1 MIDAAGG
8 TSPQEKDWGAWAEI
22 RRLLPYA
29 RPHRVLF
36 GATLLVCVSLSVID
50 VPIPFFLKK
59 VIDAVLRHHES
70 LRIFGLDLPPR
81 RFLLVIFLSLATLAA
96 IKGLLTYLQRTA
108 SEKMGQRMIYDLR
121 LDLYRHLQ
129 SLSMP
134 FFRNASTG
142 RIMLRFMGDI
152 NAVLDMITDGFL
164 RALMDTIT
172 ILVVAAVILALN
184 WKLALVVMSVLPFYA
199 FTFLKLSPALRRTGR
214 KARHERSAL
223 SGTLQ
228 EKIAGRLVVKAYH
241 QEAAEEAL
249 VESQTASLRDWLIE
263 KARVGGK
270 LTALANVAIAL
281 GGALV
286 LWIGGNHVLK
296 GEMTKGGL
304 MAFYALAAMLFPPL
318 RRLARTNETYQAA
331 RVSLDRIL
339 DFLDQTTPLQEK
351 DGTLDLKVTR
361 GDVVFEDV
369 RFSYVPG
376 VPVLRGISVEIPGG
390 QVVAVVGP
398 NGAGKTTLLSLLPRF
413 IDPDGGRVLIDGR
426 SLRDVTLL
434 SLRRQI
440 GIVTQEPFLFSGTV
454 VDNIRYGRPGAT
466 EEEVWQAARVAN
478 AFDFISSLP
487 EGFRTEVGER
497 GQRLSGGQIQRIA
510 LARAVINNPPILIL
524 DEATSAVDAESER
537 LIREALLR
545 LMQGRT
551 VLVIA
556 HRIST
561 VQRADRILVMD
572 GGLLVEEGRH
582 DSLYLKNGP
591 YTRIC
596 REQLL
601 MERTTS

>member
-1 MIDAAGG
+1 LTEA
-8 TSPQEKDWGAWAEI
+8 TSGVPPPEKEWGAWDEI

-29 RPHRVLF
+29 RPHRALF
-36 GATLLVCVSLSVID
+36 AATLAVSVALSVID
-50 VPIPFFLKK
+50 VPIPFFLKH
-59 VIDAVLRHHES
+59 VIDAVLKEHQS
-70 LRIFGLDLPPR
+70 LRLFGLDLPPR
-81 RFLLVIFLSLATLAA
+81 RFLLVIFGSLVALAA
-96 IKGLLTYLQRTA
+96 TKGLLTYLQRTT
-108 SEKMGQRMIYDLR
+108 SEIMGQRMIYELR

-134 FFRNASTG
+134 FFRSASTG

-152 NAVLDMITDGFL
+152 SAILDMITDGFL
-164 RALMDTIT
+164 RALMDAIT
-172 ILVVAAVILALN
+172 ILTVATVILALN

-199 FTFLKLSPALRRTGR
+199 LTFLRLSPALRHTGR
-214 KARHERSAL
+214 MARHERSAL

-228 EKIAGRLVVKAYH
+228 EKIAGRIVVKAYH
-241 QEAAEEAL
+241 QEPAEEAL
-249 VESQTASLRDWLIE
+249 VESHTARLRDWLVE
-263 KARVGGK
+263 KARIGGR
-270 LTALANVAIAL
+270 LTALANVAVAV
-281 GGALV
+281 GGALI
-286 LWIGGNHVLK
+286 LWIGGNDVLN
-296 GEMTKGGL
+296 ERMTKGGL

-339 DFLDQTTPLQEK
+339 DFLDETETLKERDGSQE
-351 DGTLDLKVTR
+351 LRVTR
-361 GDVVFEDV
+361 GDVRFEDV

-376 VPVLRGISVEIPGG
+376 VPVLRGVSAEIQGA
-390 QVVAVVGP
+390 QVIALVGA

-413 IDPDGGRVLIDGR
+413 IDPDGGRVLIDGQD
-426 SLRDVTLL
+426 LRGATLA

-440 GIVTQEPFLFSGTV
+440 GIVTQEPFLFSGTIEE
-454 VDNIRYGRPGAT
+454 NIRYGRPQAT
-466 EEEVWQAARVAN
+466 EGELWQAAKVAN
-478 AFDFISSLP
+478 AFDFIAALP

-524 DEATSAVDAESER
+524 DEATSAVDAESDR

-551 VLVIA
+551 VFVIA

-572 GGLLVEEGRH
+572 GGQIVEEGRH
-582 DSLYLKNGP
+582 DMLYLRNGL

-601 MERTTS
+601 LERVPT

>member
-1 MIDAAGG
+1 MIDTAAGA
-8 TSPQEKDWGAWAEI
+8 SPPEKEWGAWAEI

-36 GATLLVCVSLSVID
+36 GATLLVCVGLSVID

-59 VIDAVLRHHES
+59 VIDAVLRHDES
-70 LRIFGLDLPPR
+70 LRIFALDLPPR
-81 RFLLVIFLSLATLAA
+81 QFLLVIFASLAGLAA
-96 IKGLLTYLQRTA
+96 AKGLLTYLQRTA

-172 ILVVAAVILALN
+172 ILTVAAVILALN

-199 FTFLKLSPALRRTGR
+199 LTFLKLSPALRRTGR

-228 EKIAGRLVVKAYH
+228 EKIAGRIVVKAYH

-249 VESQTASLRDWLIE
+249 VESQTARLRDWLIE

-270 LTALANVAIAL
+270 LTALANVAVAV

-286 LWIGGNHVLK
+286 LWIGGNHVLN

-331 RVSLDRIL
+331 RVSLDHIL
-339 DFLDQTTPLQEK
+339 DFLDRTAPLKEK
-351 DGTLDLKVTR
+351 DGTKELKVAR

-376 VPVLRGISVEIPGG
+376 VPVLRSITIEIPGG
-390 QVVAVVGP
+390 QVVALVGP

-426 SLRDVTLL
+426 DLREVTLL

-440 GIVTQEPFLFSGTV
+440 GIVTQEPFLFSGTIEE
-454 VDNIRYGRPGAT
+454 NIRYGRPGAA
-466 EEEVWQAARVAN
+466 EGEVWQAARVAN
-478 AFDFISSLP
+478 AFDFISSLK

-537 LIREALLR
+537 LIREALQR

-572 GGLLVEEGRH
+572 GGLIVEEGRH
-582 DSLYLKNGP
+582 DTLYLKNGP

-596 REQLL
+596 KEQLL
-601 MERTTS
+601 LERVTP

>member
-172 ILVVAAVILALN
+172 ILVVAGVILELN

-351 DGTLDLKVTR
+351 DGTLELKVTR

-454 VDNIRYGRPGAT
+454 EDNIRYGRPGAT

-478 AFDFISSLP
+478 VFDFISSLP

>member
-1 MIDAAGG
+1 MIDAAAG
-8 TSPQEKDWGAWAEI
+8 SSLPEKDWGAWAEI

-70 LRIFGLDLPPR
+70 LRIFGLDLPPQ
-81 RFLLVIFLSLATLAA
+81 RFLLVIFVSLATLAA

-172 ILVVAAVILALN
+172 ILAVAAVILVLN
-184 WKLALVVMSVLPFYA
+184 WKLALVVMSILPFYA
-199 FTFLKLSPALRRTGR
+199 LTFLKLSPALRRTGR

-270 LTALANVAIAL
+270 LTALANVAVAL

-286 LWIGGNHVLK
+286 LWIGGSHVLE

-339 DFLDQTTPLQEK
+339 DFLDQTAPLQEK
-351 DGTLDLKVTR
+351 DGTQELKVTR
-361 GDVVFEDV
+361 GDLVFEDV

-426 SLRDVTLL
+426 NLRDVTLL

-454 VDNIRYGRPGAT
+454 EDNIRYGRPGAT
-466 EEEVWQAARVAN
+466 EDEVWQAARVAN

-510 LARAVINNPPILIL
+510 LARAVINNPPLLIL

-537 LIREALLR
+537 LIREALLG

-582 DSLYLKNGP
+582 DSLYLRNGP

-601 MERTTS
+601 MERATS

>member
-1 MIDAAGG
+1 MSETSAGA
-8 TSPQEKDWGAWAEI
+8 PPPEREWGAWAEI

-29 RPHRVLF
+29 RPHRILF
-36 GATLLVCVSLSVID
+36 GATLLVSVALSVID
-50 VPIPFFLKK
+50 VPIPFFLKQ

-70 LRIFGLDLPPR
+70 LSIFGLDLSPR
-81 RFLLVIFLSLATLAA
+81 RFLLAIFSCLVALAA
-96 IKGLLTYLQRTA
+96 AKGLLIYLQRTA

-172 ILVVAAVILALN
+172 ILTVAAVILALN
-184 WKLALVVMSVLPFYA
+184 WKLGLVVMSVLPFYA
-199 FTFLKLSPALRRTGR
+199 LTFLRLSPALRRTGR

-228 EKIAGRLVVKAYH
+228 EKIAGRIVVKAYH

-249 VESQTASLRDWLIE
+249 VESQTARLRDWLIE

-270 LTALANVAIAL
+270 LTALANVAVAL

-286 LWIGGNHVLK
+286 LWIGGGLVLD
-296 GEMTKGGL
+296 GVMTKGGL
-304 MAFYALAAMLFPPL
+304 MAFYALVAMLFPPL

-331 RVSLDRIL
+331 RVSLDRVL
-339 DFLDQTTPLQEK
+339 EFLDGTAPLKEK
-351 DGTLDLKVTR
+351 DGARELRVT
-361 GDVVFEDV
+361 GGEIVFEDV

-376 VPVLRGISVEIPGG
+376 VPVLRGISAEIRGG
-390 QVVAVVGP
+390 QSVALVGP

-413 IDPDGGRVLIDGR
+413 IDPDGGRVLIDGQD
-426 SLRDVTLL
+426 LREATLA
-434 SLRRQI
+434 SLRRHI

-454 VDNIRYGRPGAT
+454 EENIRYGRPGAT

-487 EGFRTEVGER
+487 DGFRTEVGER

-524 DEATSAVDAESER
+524 DEATSSVDAESER

-572 GGLLVEEGRH
+572 GGLIVEEGRH
-582 DSLYLKNGP
+582 DALYLKNGP

-601 MERTTS
+601 LERIAP

>member
-1 MIDAAGG
+1 MNETPSGLPN
-8 TSPQEKDWGAWAEI
+8 PQEEWGAWDEI

-29 RPHRVLF
+29 RPHRALF
-36 GATLLVCVSLSVID
+36 GATLLVSAALSVID
-50 VPIPFFLKK
+50 VPLPFFLKK

-70 LRIFGLDLPPR
+70 LHIFGLDLEPR
-81 RFLLVIFLSLATLAA
+81 RFLLVIFASLVGLALA
-96 IKGLLTYLQRTA
+96 KGMLTYLQRTA
-108 SEKMGQRMIYDLR
+108 SEKMGQRMIYELR

-134 FFRNASTG
+134 FFKNASTG

-164 RALMDTIT
+164 RALMDGIT
-172 ILVVAAVILALN
+172 IATVACVILALN
-184 WKLALVVMSVLPFYA
+184 WRLALVVMSVLPFYA
-199 FTFLKLSPALRRTGR
+199 LTFIRFSPALRRTGR
-214 KARHERSAL
+214 KARHERVAL

-228 EKIAGRLVVKAYH
+228 EKIAGRVVVKAYH

-249 VESQTASLRDWLIE
+249 VESQTARLRDWLIE
-263 KARVGGK
+263 KARIGGK
-270 LTALANVAIAL
+270 LAALANVAVAI
-281 GGALV
+281 GGALI
-286 LWIGGNHVLK
+286 LWIGGNDVLN
-296 GEMTKGGL
+296 ERMTKGGL

-339 DFLDQTTPLQEK
+339 DFLDETTPLKER
-351 DGTLDLKVTR
+351 DGARELKVTR
-361 GDVVFEDV
+361 GDVRFEDV

-376 VPVLRGISVEIPGG
+376 VPVLSGISVGIDGG
-390 QVVAVVGP
+390 QVVALVGP
-398 NGAGKTTLLSLLPRF
+398 NGSGKTTLLSLLPRF

-426 SLRDVTLL
+426 DLREATLA

-440 GIVTQEPFLFSGTV
+440 GIVTQEPFLFSGTIE
-454 VDNIRYGRPGAT
+454 DNIRYGRPGAS

-478 AFDFISSLP
+478 AFDFIGALP
-487 EGFRTEVGER
+487 EGFRTQVGER

-510 LARAVINNPPILIL
+510 LARAIINNPPLLIL
-524 DEATSAVDAESER
+524 DEATSAVDAESDR

-551 VLVIA
+551 VFVIA

-572 GGLLVEEGRH
+572 GGLIVEEGTH
-582 DSLYLKNGP
+582 DTLYLKNGP

-601 MERTTS
+601 LERIPT

>member
-172 ILVVAAVILALN
+172 ILVVAGVILELN

-351 DGTLDLKVTR
+351 DGTLELKVTR

-454 VDNIRYGRPGAT
+454 EDNIRYGRPGAT

>member
-1 MIDAAGG
+1 MNETPPGLP
-8 TSPQEKDWGAWAEI
+8 SPRKEWGAWAEI

-36 GATLLVCVSLSVID
+36 GATLLVSVALAVID
-50 VPIPFFLKK
+50 VPLPFFLKK
-59 VIDAVLRHHES
+59 VIDAVLRRHES
-70 LRIFGLDLPPR
+70 LHIFGLDLPPHQ
-81 RFLLVIFLSLATLAA
+81 FLLVIFASLVGLAFA
-96 IKGLLTYLQRTA
+96 KGILTYLQRTA
-108 SEKMGQRMIYDLR
+108 SETMGQRMIYELR

-134 FFRNASTG
+134 FFKNASTG

-164 RALMDTIT
+164 RALMDGIT
-172 ILVVAAVILALN
+172 IVTVACVTLVLN
-184 WKLALVVMSVLPFYA
+184 WRLALVVMSVLPFYA
-199 FTFLKLSPALRRTGR
+199 LTFIRLSPALRRTGR
-214 KARHERSAL
+214 KARHERVAL

-228 EKIAGRLVVKAYH
+228 EKIAGRVVVKAYH

-249 VESQTASLRDWLIE
+249 VESQTARLRDWLIE
-263 KARVGGK
+263 KARIGGK
-270 LTALANVAIAL
+270 LTALANVAVAI
-281 GGALV
+281 GGALI
-286 LWIGGNHVLK
+286 LWIGGNDVLNDR
-296 GEMTKGGL
+296 MTKGGL

-339 DFLDQTTPLQEK
+339 DFLDETTPLKEK
-351 DGTLDLKVTR
+351 DGARELTVTR
-361 GDVVFEDV
+361 GDVRFEDV

-376 VPVLRGISVEIPGG
+376 VPVLRGIDVGIEGG
-390 QVVAVVGP
+390 QVVALVGP
-398 NGAGKTTLLSLLPRF
+398 NGSGKTTLLSLLPRF

-426 SLRDVTLL
+426 DLREATLA

-440 GIVTQEPFLFSGTV
+440 GIVTQEPFLFSGTIE
-454 VDNIRYGRPGAT
+454 DNIRYGRPGAT
-466 EEEVWQAARVAN
+466 EEEVWQAAKVAN
-478 AFDFISSLP
+478 AFDFIGALP
-487 EGFRTEVGER
+487 EGFRTQVGER

-510 LARAVINNPPILIL
+510 LARAIINNPPLLIL
-524 DEATSAVDAESER
+524 DEATSAVDAESDR

-551 VLVIA
+551 VFVIA

-561 VQRADRILVMD
+561 VQRADRILVME
-572 GGLLVEEGRH
+572 GGLLVEEGTH
-582 DSLYLKNGP
+582 DTLYLKNGP

-601 MERTTS
+601 LERIPT